1 MREKLSVDTKTNVT
15 SFILTLTAD
24 SKVCSTL
31 LSAHIGIRYGLCPRI
46 DLNSPLEESNRS
58 SKGPQCQQSH
68 RQLSV
73 FDCIFVKMQ
82 VPVGM

>member
-1 MREKLSVDTKTNVT
+1 MREKLSVGTKTNVT

-46 DLNSPLEESNRS
+46 DLNSHPE
-58 SKGPQCQQSH
+58 
-68 RQLSV
+68 
-73 FDCIFVKMQ
+73 
-82 VPVGM
+82 